1 MFRRLALL
9 GMLGLV
15 ACNST
20 DDDDDD
26 DTSSTK
32 GTVEGTLQPFQAGS
46 AAAGSPSS
54 LDAFFSLPNAKN
66 LSSMVSR
73 ALAAKGVWRTGIPAK
88 PMTRE
93 SSLLP
98 GQIIVRFD
106 TPGLSAEEAVA
117 QARVEGYHVEHQAFL
132 SDTLHLLRFE
142 VSQPQAMSGGA
153 SNVRAL
159 TEAEHVRVL
168 SKVQSVPGVR
178 YAESN
183 VRVRALAVPND
194 PLYSRQWHYAKMNL
208 PAAWDLNRIEG
219 ESIITA
225 VLDTGITDHPD
236 LNSRMLPGVDLISEV
251 ANAGDGNGV
260 DTNPKDEGKDLPNG
274 GSSYHGTHVAGT
286 IGASS
291 NNGVGVAGVTWSGRN
306 IVPVRVLGTKGGSL
320 ADIVAGMNWAS
331 GGTVTGVT
339 PIANRAR
346 VINMSLGGN
355 GAPSQALQDTVNAA
369 VNRGSIFVVAAGN
382 ENTNTA
388 NSFPCNLQ
396 NVICV
401 GAVRFNGKRAS
412 YSNFGAQV
420 DVMAAGGQTSEDRN
434 GDGFPDGVLST
445 LPDSSG
451 RASYD
456 WYQGTSMATPHVA
469 GIVSLMLA
477 QDPTLTAQEVEAI
490 LKDTADATSTC
501 SEGCGAG
508 LVDAYAAVLR
518 AKGGGPANAPPKLAI
533 STTQL
538 SLTGT
543 EAQALSVRNNGG
555 GTLQVSVAV
564 SGANGS
570 AVSVSST
577 SLTVAAYKAASLNVS
592 VNPGSLAPG
601 SYVAQ
606 IDLTGASGAGT
617 AQVLVKF
624 RVGATSG
631 KDAVIAFAYLDAAGE
646 VQIDD
651 DGIGTVS
658 GSGGYNYTTKL
669 TPHEYLVLASID
681 DTGEGDYFDDGDR
694 VGFWRDTTQV
704 ETVEVIK
711 GQKNTGVSFTLVPYQ
726 SDEDTQPNT
735 TIGQPCTSSSQCG
748 ASGLCATGSTFPGGY
763 CTQDCISLSCP
774 SGSACY
780 SSTDGASAFC
790 FASCTPSGSG
800 TTQGSCR
807 TGYVCSNDGSGG
819 GACIPP

>member
-1 MFRRLALL
+1 MFRRLALM

-15 ACNST
+15 ACNGS
-20 DDDDDD
+20 DDDDDVD
-26 DTSSTK
+26 ATK

-46 AAAGSPSS
+46 SAVGSRSS

-66 LSSMVSR
+66 LSKMVSR
-73 ALAAKGVWRTGIPAK
+73 AIAAKGVWRTGIPSK
-88 PMTRE
+88 PLTHE

-117 QARVEGYHVEHQAFL
+117 QARVEGYHVEHQAYL

-142 VSQPQAMSGGA
+142 VRQPQAMASGA

-168 SKVQSVPGVR
+168 NKVQSVPGVK

-194 PLYSRQWHYAKMNL
+194 PLYSRQWHYSKMNL
-208 PAAWDLNRIEG
+208 PAAWDLTKG
-219 ESIITA
+219 SASIFVA
-225 VLDTGITDHPD
+225 VLDTGSTDHPD
-236 LNSRMLPGVDLISEV
+236 LNSRMLPGIDLISEIP
-251 ANAGDGNGV
+251 NAGDGNGV
-260 DTNPKDEGKDLPNG
+260 DSNPKDEGKDLPNG
-274 GSSYHGTHVAGT
+274 GSSFHGTHVAGT

-291 NNGVGVAGVTWSGRN
+291 NNGVGAAGVTWEGRN
-306 IVPVRVLGTKGGSL
+306 IIPVRVLGTKGGSL

-331 GGTVTGVT
+331 GGGVPGVT
-339 PIANRAR
+339 PNANRAR

-355 GAPSQALQDTVNAA
+355 GAPSQALQDTVNLA
-369 VNRGSIFVVAAGN
+369 VSRGSIFVVAAGN
-382 ENTNTA
+382 ENTSTA

-412 YSNFGAQV
+412 YSNYGPQV

-445 LPDSSG
+445 LPDSTG
-451 RASYD
+451 KASYD

-469 GIVSLMLA
+469 GIVALMLA
-477 QDPTLTAQEVEAI
+477 KDPTLKAQEVEAI
-490 LKDTADATSTC
+490 LKDTADATSKC
-501 SEGCGAG
+501 AEGCGAG

-518 AKGGGPANAPPKLAI
+518 ASGGGDTSLPPKLAI
-533 STTQL
+533 SSTQL
-538 SLTGT
+538 SLTGA
-543 EAQALSVRNNGG
+543 ESQSLSVRNNGG

-564 SGANGS
+564 SGTNAS
-570 AVSVSST
+570 AVSVSAST
-577 SLTVAAYKAASLNVS
+577 LSIAAYRSAELNVT
-592 VNPGSLAPG
+592 VNPGSLAAG

-658 GSGGYNYTTKL
+658 GSGGYEYTTKL

-681 DTGEGDYFDDGDR
+681 DTGEGEYFDDGDR

-711 GQKNTGVSFTLVPYQ
+711 GKKNTDISFTLVPYQ
-726 SDEDTQPNT
+726 SDEDDQPT
-735 TIGQPCTSSSQCG
+735 ATIGKPCTSSSECG
-748 ASGLCATGSTFPGGY
+748 TGGLCANGSSFPGGY
-763 CTQDCISLSCP
+763 CTQDCLSSSCP

-790 FASCTPSGSG
+790 FASCNPAETGV
-800 TTQGSCR
+800 CR
-807 TGYVCSNDGSGG
+807 TGYVCSSDGAGG
-819 GACIPP
+819 GACVPP

>member
-1 MFRRLALL
+1 MLRRLALL
-9 GMLGLV
+9 GMLGLA
-15 ACNST
+15 ACDSDG
-20 DDDDDD
+20 DDDDDIL
-26 DTSSTK
+26 DTTK

-46 AAAGSPSS
+46 AAVGSPSS
-54 LDAFFSLPNAKN
+54 LDAFFSLPNAKS
-66 LSSMVSR
+66 LSQSVSR
-73 ALAAKGVWRTGIPAK
+73 ALAARGVWRTGIPSK
-88 PMTRE
+88 PLTQA

-98 GQIIVRFD
+98 GQVIIRFD

-117 QARVEGYHVEHQAFL
+117 QARVAGYHVEHQAYL

-142 VSQPQAMSGGA
+142 VRQPQAMSSGA
-153 SNVRAL
+153 PNVRAL

-168 SKVQSVPGVR
+168 QKVQAVPGVQH
-178 YAESN
+178 AESN
-183 VRVRALAVPND
+183 VRVRPLAVPND
-194 PLYSRQWHYAKMNL
+194 PLYSRQWHYSKMNL
-208 PAAWDLNRIEG
+208 PAAWDLG
-219 ESIITA
+219 TGSESIIVA
-225 VLDTGITDHPD
+225 VLDTGSTDHPD
-236 LNSRMLPGVDLISEV
+236 LNSRMLPGMDLISDT

-260 DTNPKDEGKDLPNG
+260 DTNPKDEGRDLPNG
-274 GSSYHGTHVAGT
+274 GSSFHGTHVAGT

-291 NNGVGVAGVTWSGRN
+291 NNGVGIAGVTWSGRN
-306 IVPVRVLGTKGGSL
+306 IVPVRVLGTQGGSL

-331 GGTVTGVT
+331 GGNVPGVA

-355 GAPSQALQDTVNAA
+355 GAPSKALQDTVNAA
-369 VNRGSIFVVAAGN
+369 VLRGSIFVVAAGN
-382 ENTNTA
+382 ENTSTA

-412 YSNFGAQV
+412 YSNFGPQV

-434 GDGFPDGVLST
+434 GDKFPDGVLST
-445 LPDSSG
+445 LPNSSNQP
-451 RASYD
+451 SYD

-469 GIVSLMLA
+469 GIVALMLA
-477 QDPTLTAQEVEAI
+477 KNPGLSSQEVEGI
-490 LKDTADATSTC
+490 LKDTADATSLC

-518 AKGGGPANAPPKLAI
+518 ASGGGNPDAPPKLAI

-538 SLTGT
+538 SITGT
-543 EAQALSVRNNGG
+543 DTQTLSVRNNGG
-555 GTLQVSVAV
+555 GSLQVGVAV
-564 SGANGS
+564 SGANAS

-577 SLTVAAYKAASLNVS
+577 SLTIPAYKSASLSVS
-592 VNPGSLAPG
+592 VNPGSLAVG

-606 IDLTGASGAGT
+606 VDLTGASGAGS

-624 RVGATSG
+624 RVGATEG
-631 KDAVIAFAYLDAAGE
+631 KDAVLAFAYLDAAGE

-658 GSGGYNYTTKL
+658 GAGGYEYTTKL
-669 TPHEYLVLASID
+669 TPRDYLVLASID

-704 ETVEVIK
+704 ETVAVTK
-711 GQKNTGVSFTLVPYQ
+711 GQKTPGISFTLVPYQ
-726 SDEDTQPNT
+726 SDEDEQPNA
-735 TIGQPCTSSSQCG
+735 TIGQPCSSSSQCG
-748 ASGLCATGSTFPGGY
+748 ANGLCANGSAFPGGY
-763 CTQDCISLSCP
+763 CTQDCLSLSCP

-780 SSTDGASAFC
+780 PSSDGASAYC
-790 FASCTPSGSG
+790 FASCTPSSSG

-807 TGYVCSNDGSGG
+807 TGYVCVDDGAGG

>member
-15 ACNST
+15 ACNGT

-26 DTSSTK
+26 DILTTK

-46 AAAGSPSS
+46 SSVSSPSS

-66 LSSMVSR
+66 LPAMVSR
-73 ALAAKGVWRTGIPAK
+73 ALAAKGVWRTGIPSK
-88 PMTRE
+88 PLTRE

-98 GQIIVRFD
+98 GQLIVRFD

-117 QARVEGYHVEHQAFL
+117 QARVEGYHVEHQAYL

-142 VSQPQAMSGGA
+142 VRQPQAMASGV

-168 SKVQSVPGVR
+168 QKVQAVPGVK

-208 PAAWDLNRIEG
+208 PAAWDLG
-219 ESIITA
+219 TGSASIVVA
-225 VLDTGITDHPD
+225 VLDTGSTDHPD
-236 LNSRMLPGVDLISEV
+236 LRARLLPGIDLISEV
-251 ANAGDGNGV
+251 PNAGDGNGV
-260 DTNPKDEGKDLPNG
+260 DSNPKDEGKDLPNG

-291 NNGVGVAGVTWSGRN
+291 NNGMGAAGVTWSGQN
-306 IVPVRVLGTKGGSL
+306 LVPVRVLGTQGGSL

-331 GGTVTGVT
+331 GGNVPGVT
-339 PIANRAR
+339 PNANRAR

-355 GAPSQALQDTVNAA
+355 GSPSQALQDTVNSA

-382 ENTNTA
+382 ENTTTA

-412 YSNFGAQV
+412 YSNYGPQV
-420 DVMAAGGQTSEDRN
+420 DIMAAGGQTSEDRN

-445 LPDSSG
+445 LPDSTG
-451 RASYD
+451 KASYD

-469 GIVSLMLA
+469 GIVALMLA
-477 QDPTLTAQEVEAI
+477 QDPTLTSQEVEAI
-490 LKDTADATSTC
+490 LKDTADATSQC

-518 AKGGGPANAPPKLAI
+518 AKGGGDTSLPPKLAI

-538 SLTGT
+538 SLTGA
-543 EAQALSVRNNGG
+543 ESQVLSVRNNGG

-564 SGANGS
+564 SGANAS

-577 SLTVAAYKAASLNVS
+577 SLSIAAYKSATLNVS
-592 VNPGSLAPG
+592 VNPGSLAAG

-606 IDLTGASGAGT
+606 LDLTGASGAGT

-658 GSGGYNYTTKL
+658 GSGGYSYTTKL

-681 DTGEGDYFDDGDR
+681 DTGEGEYFDDGDR

-704 ETVEVIK
+704 ETVEVTK
-711 GQKNTGVSFTLVPYQ
+711 GTKTTGISFTLVPYQ
-726 SDEDTQPNT
+726 SDEDDEPTSEV
-735 TIGQPCTSSSQCG
+735 GDACTSSSACG
-748 ASGLCATGSTFPGGY
+748 AEGECLTGVGFPGGY
-763 CTQDCISLSCP
+763 CSQGCLTSSCP
-774 SGSACY
+774 SGTACY
-780 SSTDGASAFC
+780 ITGDKTRAYC
-790 FASCTPSGSG
+790 FVNCTPTSGGGQG
-800 TTQGSCR
+800 TCR
-807 TGYVCSNDGSGG
+807 TGYRCADDGSGS
-819 GACIPP
+819 GACLPM